1 MHPEAF
7 EHHEAVHDYAERHG
21 LAYLW
26 KALPHSRTGDA
37 RLRPSSIR
45 SSPVRTP
52 KRMPAPR
59 HAAIDAPG
67 RRHIFPP
74 AVSGLLGLA

>member
-1 MHPEAF
+1 
-7 EHHEAVHDYAERHG
+7 
-21 LAYLW
+21 
-26 KALPHSRTGDA
+26 
-37 RLRPSSIR
+37 LRPSSIR